1 MDISMDKKL
10 TVRLPKNLRKK
21 LDNVAT
27 ELDITT
33 ISYVKISL
41 YTAMNLSPFKFKSDM
56 KVDNIISEI
65 PSEKD
70 GRINL
75 PISNKLN
82 ELLRKNAKKYDV
94 YVSELILAIIIISL
108 KNYDNDK
115 EIIN

>member
-1 MDISMDKKL
+1 MDISMDRKL
-10 TVRLPKNLRKK
+10 TIRLPKNLRKK
-21 LDNVAT
+21 LDDVAT
-27 ELDITT
+27 ELEMTT

-41 YTAMNLSPFKFKSDM
+41 YTTMNLSPFKFKSDI

-70 GRINL
+70 SRINL

-94 YVSELILAIIIISL
+94 YVSALILAIIIISL

-115 EIIN
+115 ETIN